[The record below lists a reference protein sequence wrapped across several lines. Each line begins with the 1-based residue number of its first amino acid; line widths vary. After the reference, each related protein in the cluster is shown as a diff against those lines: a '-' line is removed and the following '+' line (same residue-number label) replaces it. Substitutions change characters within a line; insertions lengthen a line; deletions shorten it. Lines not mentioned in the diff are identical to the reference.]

1 MAKKGLGKGLGAL
14 LVDTPQLEEEISSEK
29 VLLLPI
35 QTVSPN
41 PNQPRKDFPEEHLQE
56 LVASVKE
63 RGILQP
69 LLVRP
74 LENGNYQIIAGER
87 RYRAAGLAGLK
98 QVPCVIRLF
107 DDNTTLEV
115 ALIENIQRQNLNALE
130 EALCYKEL
138 MDTCSYSHAQLA
150 EKVGKSRVYITN
162 TLRLLNLPEETLEH
176 LKTGEI
182 SPGHGRV
189 LLQLNKM
196 KDQEALLRRILAENL
211 SVRQCERLAKNPAQ
225 IYGQPEKKP
234 KIKREATPKVAEEYV
249 VQPEVLLKVEA
260 HLRQKLGTK
269 VQILPQTG
277 ETGKIHIEYY
287 NNDDLQRLIDILLP
301 DVSF

>member
-14 LVDTPQLEEEISSEK
+14 LIDNPQLEEEISSEK

-35 QTVSPN
+35 EKVEPN
-41 PNQPRKDFPEEHLQE
+41 PNQPRKDFPQEFLQE
-56 LVASVKE
+56 LVNSVRE

-74 LENGNYQIIAGER
+74 QEGGTYQIIAGER
-87 RYRAAGLAGLK
+87 RYRAANIAGLK
-98 QVPCVIRLF
+98 QIPCVVRLF

-115 ALIENIQRQNLNALE
+115 ALIENIQRQDLNAIE

-138 MDTCSYSHAQLA
+138 MDTCSYSHAELA

-162 TLRLLNLPEETLEH
+162 TLRLLNLPEEALEH
-176 LKTGEI
+176 LKKGEI
-182 SPGHGRV
+182 SAGHGRV
-189 LLQLNKM
+189 LLQINKLR
-196 KDQEALLRRILAENL
+196 DREALLRRILAENL
-211 SVRQCERLAKNPAQ
+211 SVRQCERLAKNPAL
-225 IYGQPEKKP
+225 IYGQPENKP
-234 KIKREATPKVAEEYV
+234 KLKREKIKKETEEYV
-249 VQPEVLLKVEA
+249 LQPEILLKAEA

-269 VQILPQTG
+269 VQILPQTSN
-277 ETGKIHIEYY
+277 TGKINIEYY

-301 DVSF
+301 DVDF